1 MRRKE
6 AVCGLIRYHSLPPHA
21 IDDADGMLRLRR
33 AAANGELSPGF
44 TLQNLCVLS
53 EADILGRI
61 CPDQKPLLEK
71 VQRIPPQTRARQ
83 IRLFT
88 AYGAPVKIVYLETG
102 WAERMRRNAGR
113 RHSVPE
119 IAISRML
126 EKLTP
131 PERWEARS
139 VQWHCG

>member
-1 MRRKE
+1 MAESAPIKSRFWKRCS
-6 AVCGLIRYHSLPPHA
+6 AS
-21 IDDADGMLRLRR
+21 
-33 AAANGELSPGF
+33 
-44 TLQNLCVLS
+44 
-53 EADILGRI
+53 
-61 CPDQKPLLEK
+61 
-71 VQRIPPQTRARQ
+71 PPQTRARQ